1 MIQYSKEI
9 IELLDKKKK
18 TLSYKRIFDVFFS
31 FMGII
36 VLFPFF
42 LLIYLLILVT
52 SKGNPIFIQER
63 AGKDGKIF
71 HIWKFR
77 TMVDRAS
84 SKGRLM
90 TVGDDPR
97 ITKVGKILRKLK
109 IDEIPQLINVLKGDM
124 SFVGPRPLVPYHIS
138 LYTEVQKQILC
149 VKPGITDLAS
159 ISFRKESE
167 MLANSS
173 DPDKTYL
180 EEIIPRKVE
189 LNMVYIRNI
198 SLWNDLRLIFRTVF
212 SLFKL

>member
-9 IELLDKKKK
+9 IELLNKKKK
-18 TLSYKRIFDVFFS
+18 TLYFKRIFDVFFS
-31 FMGII
+31 FVGIV
-36 VLFPFF
+36 VLFPVF
-42 LLIYLLILVT
+42 LLIYLIILVT

-77 TMVDRAS
+77 TMVDQAS

-97 ITKVGKILRKLK
+97 ITKVGKVLRKLK

-138 LYTEVQKQILC
+138 LYTEAQKQILC

-167 MLANSS
+167 LLANSS

>member
-1 MIQYSKEI
+1 MLQYSNEI
-9 IELLDKKKK
+9 LELLEKKRK
-18 TLSYKRIFDVFFS
+18 TLCYKRIFDVFFS
-31 FMGII
+31 FMGIV

-42 LLIYLLILVT
+42 ILIYLLILLT
-52 SKGNPIFIQER
+52 SNGNPIFIQER
-63 AGKDGKIF
+63 AGKDGRIF

-77 TMVDRAS
+77 TMVDHAYS
-84 SKGRLM
+84 QGKPM
-90 TVGDDPR
+90 TIGDDPR
-97 ITKVGKILRKLK
+97 ITKVGKVLRKLK

-138 LYTEVQKQILC
+138 LYTDVQKQILC
-149 VKPGITDLAS
+149 IKPGITDLAS

-167 MLANSS
+167 MLASSS